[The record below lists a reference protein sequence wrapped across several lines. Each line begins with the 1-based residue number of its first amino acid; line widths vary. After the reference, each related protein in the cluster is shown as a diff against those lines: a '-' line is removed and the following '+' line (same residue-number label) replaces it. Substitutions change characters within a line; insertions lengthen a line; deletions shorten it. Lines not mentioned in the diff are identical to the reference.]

1 MLIPSSSSSNVKDSD
16 LLGLLD
22 TWIPLWLRA
31 GNMLTVQ
38 LQDLLSCHLS
48 RLWLRNRVCHH
59 HGFVSRCYRLSIW
72 FFSVIKWLMISSETE
87 RKLLHYWGFLHSSC
101 PPTDMFILSDLW
113 VCPLEEWNLI
123 GRGTCTSRSCF
134 WDFKGSKDM
143 MFSCGPE
150 LCTLSL
156 LKSHPS
162 PHRWGLE

>member
-16 LLGLLD
+16 LLGL
-22 TWIPLWLRA
+22 RA

-38 LQDLLSCHLS
+38 LQDCRSSSAVICLD
-48 RLWLRNRVCHH
+48 WLRNRVCHH
-59 HGFVSRCYRLSIW
+59 RGFVSRCYRLSIW

-101 PPTDMFILSDLW
+101 PPTDMLILSDLW

-123 GRGTCTSRSCF
+123 GRGICTSRSCF

-150 LCTLSL
+150 LCTPAEES
-156 LKSHPS
+156 SVS
-162 PHRWGLE
+162 S